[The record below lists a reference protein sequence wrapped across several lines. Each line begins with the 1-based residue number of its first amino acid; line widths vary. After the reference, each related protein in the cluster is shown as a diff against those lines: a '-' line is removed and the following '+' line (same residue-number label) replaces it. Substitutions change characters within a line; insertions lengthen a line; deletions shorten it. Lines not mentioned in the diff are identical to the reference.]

1 MKEKTTNITQGKQL
15 MEENFENID
24 FSKRHLVDTIYKQSI
39 LEGVDTTFENVKSI
53 IEGGKVN
60 NMTSEDI
67 LKIVN

>member
-60 NMTSEDI
+60 NMTS
-67 LKIVN
+67 